1 MRPTMISTPSALRAC
16 IVAFAMLH
24 LAGVAHAEVDHDAI
38 FEEAV
43 QALNNNYRQSWAF
56 TETSV
61 ETEAVLVGR
70 FDPRR
75 PSGERW
81 TLLSIDDREPTADEI
96 EDYLDDRDDDEGEEN
111 TDSVDIMVEDGSL
124 VLLEETNEH
133 YLYSFTPSGND
144 EDFME
149 YVDATIK
156 IVKDGPYIE
165 YIDLQASKPFR
176 PQFGVKVSEFTT
188 RMSFGPAAEGGPIV
202 PRLIDIRIKLRAF
215 VVINVDEKNF
225 ISYSDYEFVGD

>member
-1 MRPTMISTPSALRAC
+1 MTSTPNALRAC
-16 IVAFAMLH
+16 IGVLAILH
-24 LAGVAHAEVDHDAI
+24 LAGAAQAAVDHDAI

-43 QALNNNYRQSWAF
+43 QAINNDYRQSWAF

-61 ETEAVLVGR
+61 ETDAVLVGR
-70 FDPRR
+70 YDPRR

-96 EDYLDDRDDDEGEEN
+96 EDYLDDRDDDDGEEN
-111 TDSVDIMVEDGSL
+111 TDNVDIMVEDGSL
-124 VLLEETNEH
+124 VLLEETDDH

-149 YVDATIK
+149 HVDATIK
-156 IVKDGPYIE
+156 IIKDGPYIG
-165 YIDLQASKPFR
+165 YIDLHASEPFR

-188 RMSFGPAAEGGPIV
+188 RLSFGPAAEGGPIV
-202 PRLIDIRIKLRAF
+202 PRLVDIRIKLRAF
-215 VVINVDEKNF
+215 LIINVDEKNF
-225 ISYSDYEFVGD
+225 ISYSEYEFVGD

>member
-1 MRPTMISTPSALRAC
+1 MISRPNTLRAC
-16 IVAFAMLH
+16 VAVLAILH
-24 LAGVAHAEVDHDAI
+24 FSGAAQAAVDHDAI

-43 QALNNNYRQSWAF
+43 QAINNDYRQSWAF

-61 ETEAVLVGR
+61 ETDAVLVGR
-70 FDPRR
+70 YDPRL

-81 TLLSIDDREPTADEI
+81 TLLSVDGREPTTDEI
-96 EDYLDDRDDDEGEEN
+96 EDYLDDKDDDDGEEN
-111 TDSVDIMVEDGSL
+111 TDNVDIMVEDGSL
-124 VLLEETNEH
+124 VLLEETDEH

-149 YVDATIK
+149 HVDATIK
-156 IVKDGPYIE
+156 IIKDGPYIE

-188 RMSFGPAAEGGPIV
+188 RLSFGPAAEGGPIV
-202 PRLIDIRIKLRAF
+202 PRLVDIRIKLRAF
-215 VVINVDEKNF
+215 IFVNVDEKMF
-225 ISYSDYEFVGD
+225 TSYSEYEFVGD